1 MIVGGMPMGGELVLV
16 QNEQA
21 VPATGVEENPA
32 GAGRA
37 GRGGG
42 ALRLG

>member
-21 VPATGVEENPA
+21 VPATGVEETLP
-32 GAGRA
+32 GLVERA
-37 GRGGG
+37 GGA